1 MTNLM
6 YRSGDDFRK
15 FRYQN
20 FVQEV
25 NYTVSKEKITLIKN
39 GISDFCKSGIDSNI
53 CPEFQGM
60 TKGQMFQSIAP
71 ETIK

>member
-25 NYTVSKEKITLIKN
+25 NYTISKEKITRIKN
-39 GISDFCKSGIDSNI
+39 GTSDFRKSEIPG
-53 CPEFQGM
+53 
-60 TKGQMFQSIAP
+60 
-71 ETIK
+71 